1 MARTNSFTVI
11 GTRSIVSSRLL
22 IVGLLWASVILGI
35 DLLSPNAVASGVPY
49 VSLVLFSLWLPQRWY
64 ILVAAIAGTCLTVL
78 GYFISSVG
86 LTNPVVF
93 ANRFIAIFAIW
104 VTSLLCYIYKR
115 DGETLE
121 TRSKELVET
130 NLQLQEANQG
140 KSRFLS
146 SMSHELR
153 TPLNAV
159 LGFADLLKGKF
170 FGALND
176 KQTSYVK
183 QIEKS
188 GQHLLELINELL
200 DMAKIDSGKAELLI
214 EEFDPR
220 EYLIGTVSLMQP
232 QLMKKKIDVSLSH
245 DPSLTLMIG
254 DRRRCNQ
261 IMLNLLSNAVKY
273 TPEEGKINISYR
285 KQDGQAKFTISDTG
299 IGVELKEQEK
309 IFSEFHQA
317 DQIRDEN
324 LGGTGIGLA
333 LTRRLV
339 EMHGGEI
346 GLTSTLGKGSSF
358 WFTLPLKSL
367 ESNSPKIPEPV
378 TAIPDNNRSAK
389 QILVVEDNE
398 VNLTMMLDML
408 SVCDH
413 TVAVARNGQ
422 EAIDLAVA
430 NKPDLIFMDLKMPGM
445 DGLEATRRLRKISGF
460 QDLPIIGLTAS
471 AGEDARQKCL
481 DAGCTEHLSK
491 PIQST
496 ELFATISNH
505 LIADTVEKRVFQVVK
520 KEPVT
525 ENIQF
530 PCFSED
536 E

>member
-1 MARTNSFTVI
+1 MAQTNSFTVI
-11 GTRSIVSSRLL
+11 GTQSIVSSRLL
-22 IVGLLWASVILGI
+22 VVGLLWAAVILGI

-64 ILVAAIAGTCLTVL
+64 ILVAAIAGTCLTIV

-86 LTNPVVF
+86 LTSSVVF

-115 DGETLE
+115 DEEILE
-121 TRSKELVET
+121 VRTKELEAT
-130 NLQLQEANQG
+130 NIKLQEANNG

-170 FGALND
+170 FGVLND
-176 KQTSYVK
+176 KQSDYVN

-188 GQHLLELINELL
+188 GKHLLELINELL
-200 DMAKIDSGKAELLI
+200 DMAKIDSGTAELRL

-220 EYLIGTVSLMQP
+220 EYLIGTVGLMQP
-232 QLMKKKIDVSLSH
+232 LFGKKDIDVSVSQ
-245 DPSLTLMIG
+245 DPSLTLMTG

-261 IMLNLLSNAVKY
+261 IMLNLLSNAAKY
-273 TPEEGKINISYR
+273 TPEKGKVEVGFSRHEGQVR
-285 KQDGQAKFTISDTG
+285 FTISDTG
-299 IGVELKEQEK
+299 VGIEPEEVEK

-317 DQIRDEN
+317 NRERDEN
-324 LGGTGIGLA
+324 MGGTGIGLA

-346 GLTSTLGKGSSF
+346 GVTSTLEKGSTF

-367 ESNSPKIPEPV
+367 LPNSSKIPESE
-378 TAIPDNNRSAK
+378 TALSAK
-389 QILVVEDNE
+389 RGTVKHLLVVEDNE
-398 VNLTMMLDML
+398 VNLAMILDML
-408 SVCDH
+408 SVSVH
-413 TVAVARNGQ
+413 KVTIARNGQ

-430 NKPDLIFMDLKMPGM
+430 SEPDLIFMDLKMPGM

-460 QDLPIIGLTAS
+460 SDLPIIGLTAS

-481 DAGCTEHLSK
+481 QAGCTGYLSK
-491 PIQST
+491 PIQSK
-496 ELFATISNH
+496 ELFGTLSIYLSEDAG
-505 LIADTVEKRVFQVVK
+505 EKMVFQAVK

-525 ENIQF
+525 
-530 PCFSED
+530 
-536 E
+536 